1 MPDTKNILTRVDHTL
16 AQVEW
21 YRLPQAELRRK
32 FATSL
37 SLGLTQAEA
46 GLRREVYGHNTL
58 PEEKEDGYLEIIAR
72 QIKSP
77 LVYILLFAAFLSLAL
92 GKFVDLA
99 IISTVIVI
107 NVLIGFFQ
115 EHRAQATLQ
124 ELKKVLHPTATVTR
138 DGELRDIPTSEL
150 VPGDLMRLIA
160 GDRVAADARIV
171 ESSNLEAIEAVLT
184 GESVPILKHAEAIN
198 HEAPI
203 ADQDNMVF
211 SGTEITSGVA
221 RAIVVATGK
230 STELGKIATLLI
242 STAKRPTPLQEGI
255 SQFSKL
261 LAWLTGAI
269 GFLILAVGLW
279 HGRDF
284 FEMLFTAVAVSVA
297 AIPEGLLISLTV
309 ILTVGMQRIL
319 RKRGLVRHLS
329 AVETL
334 GATSVICTDKTGTLT
349 LGEMRVVS
357 LVSGMAEHYLRTKNT
372 PIPDWRLTD
381 ILKTA
386 ALGSEAV
393 VENPKEDPQD
403 WKIVGN
409 LTDRALIIAAAEV
422 GYNKSMLDVLHPVR
436 SELVFSEKRKYS
448 AVLRHLGHNESLL
461 SVKGAA
467 EVVLNSC
474 KYTKA
479 RGGKK
484 NVLDTQLR
492 NTLNKKLDE
501 MTREGLRVIGVASCI
516 LPAQVDKLR
525 EQNDLPYE
533 LVFEGFVGLRD
544 PLRDE
549 VGETIRIAQEAGVR
563 LVLIT
568 GDHKLTALAIAQEAG
583 LAIGPSKVIEGKELD
598 HMDDATLMRQ
608 VAEIDLFA
616 RVTPVHKL
624 RIIAALQKRGD
635 VVAMTGDGV
644 NDAPALKRADIG
656 MSLGSGTEVAR
667 SASDL
672 VLLDNNFRTI
682 VGAIE
687 QGRIVFN
694 NIRTVIVY
702 LLSDSFSH
710 VILITGAIF
719 LNLPLPLLPAQIL
732 WSNLITDGP
741 PNLALT
747 QEPGDPSLMRRRPR
761 KKDEPLINF
770 EMKVLILFVGI
781 LTDIVFLLLFLR
793 LQHSEDLTTVRTV
806 VFAASGFSSL
816 LYVFSLKSLTQHIWR
831 ISLFNNVWLIGAVML
846 GAFLQIAAIYWLPF
860 QTLLHTVPIPLALWD
875 WVIGLSVI
883 KVCAIELAKFFF
895 HRRAV

>member
-1 MPDTKNILTRVDHTL
+1 
-16 AQVEW
+16 
-21 YRLPQAELRRK
+21 
-32 FATSL
+32 
-37 SLGLTQAEA
+37 
-46 GLRREVYGHNTL
+46 
-58 PEEKEDGYLEIIAR
+58 
-72 QIKSP
+72 
-77 LVYILLFAAFLSLAL
+77 
-92 GKFVDLA
+92 
-99 IISTVIVI
+99 
-107 NVLIGFFQ
+107 
-115 EHRAQATLQ
+115 
-124 ELKKVLHPTATVTR
+124 
-138 DGELRDIPTSEL
+138 
-150 VPGDLMRLIA
+150 
-160 GDRVAADARIV
+160 
-171 ESSNLEAIEAVLT
+171 
-184 GESVPILKHAEAIN
+184 
-198 HEAPI
+198 
-203 ADQDNMVF
+203 
-211 SGTEITSGVA
+211 
-221 RAIVVATGK
+221 
-230 STELGKIATLLI
+230 
-242 STAKRPTPLQEGI
+242 
-255 SQFSKL
+255 
-261 LAWLTGAI
+261 
-269 GFLILAVGLW
+269 
-279 HGRDF
+279 
-284 FEMLFTAVAVSVA
+284 
-297 AIPEGLLISLTV
+297 
-309 ILTVGMQRIL
+309 
-319 RKRGLVRHLS
+319 
-329 AVETL
+329 
-334 GATSVICTDKTGTLT
+334 
-349 LGEMRVVS
+349 
-357 LVSGMAEHYLRTKNT
+357 
-372 PIPDWRLTD
+372 
-381 ILKTA
+381 
-386 ALGSEAV
+386 
-393 VENPKEDPQD
+393 
-403 WKIVGN
+403 
-409 LTDRALIIAAAEV
+409 
-422 GYNKSMLDVLHPVR
+422 
-436 SELVFSEKRKYS
+436 
-448 AVLRHLGHNESLL
+448 
-461 SVKGAA
+461 VKGAA

-781 LTDIVFLLLFLR
+781 FDYRKNGRLR
-793 LQHSEDLTTVRTV
+793 R
-806 VFAASGFSSL
+806 FGFQ
-816 LYVFSLKSLTQHIWR
+816 FI
-831 ISLFNNVWLIGAVML
+831 
-846 GAFLQIAAIYWLPF
+846 
-860 QTLLHTVPIPLALWD
+860 TLCI
-875 WVIGLSVI
+875 
-883 KVCAIELAKFFF
+883 
-895 HRRAV
+895 